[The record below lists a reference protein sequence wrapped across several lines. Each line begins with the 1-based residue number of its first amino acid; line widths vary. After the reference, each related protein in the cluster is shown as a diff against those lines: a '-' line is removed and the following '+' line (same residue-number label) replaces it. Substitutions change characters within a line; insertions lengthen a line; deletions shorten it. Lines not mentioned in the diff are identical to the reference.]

1 MFPFLGTFPKS
12 VAYRAHRRN
21 LHIEFSRA
29 HARLTARKDKGV
41 LRMKKLIALIL
52 TLTVVAAT
60 ISAKPSKKEQQMKQ
74 NQIVDRMELRELV
87 DRYAVESDKG
97 NQDYYRNIFSQ
108 NLRLRIIIGEN
119 VNEINGVE
127 KMIEIYKKG
136 GAAKISFHQTGQQ
149 VLDFIDESHAK
160 GVVYLTALFGDEKP
174 AKMYIRYEDT
184 YEKIDGR
191 WWITARDQ
199 IFVHREQ

>member
-1 MFPFLGTFPKS
+1 MQIT
-12 VAYRAHRRN
+12 
-21 LHIEFSRA
+21 
-29 HARLTARKDKGV
+29 KGA

-60 ISAKPSKKEQQMKQ
+60 ISAKPSKKEVQMKQ
-74 NQIVDRMELRELV
+74 EQLIDRMEIRELV

-97 NQDYYRNIFSQ
+97 NQDYYRNIFSK
-108 NLRLRIIIGEN
+108 NLRLRIIMGDN

-149 VLDFIDESHAK
+149 VVDFLDESHAK
-160 GVVYLTALFGDEKP
+160 GVVYLTALLGDEKP

-191 WWITARDQ
+191 WWITQRDQ

>member
-1 MFPFLGTFPKS
+1 
-12 VAYRAHRRN
+12 
-21 LHIEFSRA
+21 
-29 HARLTARKDKGV
+29 
-41 LRMKKLIALIL
+41 MKKLIALIL

-60 ISAKPSKKEQQMKQ
+60 ISAKLSKKEQQMKQ
-74 NQIVDRMELRELV
+74 NQLIDRMELRELV

-97 NQDYYRNIFSQ
+97 NQDYYRNIFSK
-108 NLRLRIIIGEN
+108 NLRLRIIMGEN

-160 GVVYLTALFGDEKP
+160 GVVYLTALLGDEKP